1 MHIIG
6 VIFEIRVSPRLMWQ
20 MWSLLTVWDRSFEK
34 TYCQWMSQSCE
45 SMQILHEWGG
55 YQRKYEESQVRRNVD
70 SERELILYWGLESG
84 QLGWNKEHWEIDQ
97 MQRVFEVN
105 EVAKRVQ
112 EYLMLSHAV
121 FSMLKRIVPLMQ
133 IGELV

>member
-1 MHIIG
+1 
-6 VIFEIRVSPRLMWQ
+6 
-20 MWSLLTVWDRSFEK
+20 
-34 TYCQWMSQSCE
+34 
-45 SMQILHEWGG
+45 
-55 YQRKYEESQVRRNVD
+55 
-70 SERELILYWGLESG
+70 
-84 QLGWNKEHWEIDQ
+84 

-105 EVAKRVQ
+105 EMAKRVQ